1 MKKSV
6 AMATYNGAE
15 YIVEQLESIRTQ
27 TMAVDEVII
36 CDDCSKDDTVAVV
49 QKYIEEHDLT
59 DTWKIEVNEKN
70 LGYASNFIGAAM
82 KTTGDLIFFC
92 DQDDVWVPDR
102 IKVMTEL
109 MEKNEKIQLLCS
121 EFESFVSTADAPS
134 VPTWEQKAFKRDN
147 SLEHLPF
154 IPHNVFINCQ
164 GCSMCIRGSFWNEI
178 KGEWYTGWAHDE
190 FVWKMAL
197 CKDGLYVYH
206 GVTLRRRLHTN
217 NVTMHKMRDLPKR
230 IKFMEDLKKS
240 HEATLAFARK
250 IGLGEKEI
258 KLLERNVVS
267 AQMRVELMRDK
278 KIWKMVPLALFYY
291 DCYHSPKSIL
301 VEPYMAIKG

>member
-109 MEKNEKIQLLCS
+109 MEKN
-121 EFESFVSTADAPS
+121 
-134 VPTWEQKAFKRDN
+134 
-147 SLEHLPF
+147 
-154 IPHNVFINCQ
+154 
-164 GCSMCIRGSFWNEI
+164 
-178 KGEWYTGWAHDE
+178 
-190 FVWKMAL
+190 
-197 CKDGLYVYH
+197 
-206 GVTLRRRLHTN
+206 
-217 NVTMHKMRDLPKR
+217 
-230 IKFMEDLKKS
+230 
-240 HEATLAFARK
+240 
-250 IGLGEKEI
+250 
-258 KLLERNVVS
+258 
-267 AQMRVELMRDK
+267 
-278 KIWKMVPLALFYY
+278 
-291 DCYHSPKSIL
+291 
-301 VEPYMAIKG
+301 